1 MDSFRAF
8 RTRAAAFWI
17 FTVWASSEES
27 IFTKASAIES
37 RRSFAMNFL
46 PYMNQN
52 HFRASVE
59 WKINSVIIARESIN
73 KAQMGLRGQDLMV
86 LNSLVKQ
93 IIWSIK
99 SSDSFLLILVRICF
113 RINKQIPSLL
123 LWYKCKLLLERHI
136 YHAPSERFTAPY
148 NQTTVS
154 VYPFEI
160 QILNDPAWRITI
172 SVKWLKVSMSIQNN
186 II

>member
-27 IFTKASAIES
+27 IFTKASATES

-52 HFRASVE
+52 HFRASIG
-59 WKINSVIIARESIN
+59 WKINCVIFVRESIN
-73 KAQMGLRGQDLMV
+73 KAQTGLCEQDLMV
-86 LNSLVKQ
+86 LKSLVKQ
-93 IIWSIK
+93 IIWSIT
-99 SSDSFLLILVRICF
+99 SSDSFLLILLRICF

-123 LWYKCKLLLERHI
+123 LWYKCKLLLECHI
-136 YHAPSERFTAPY
+136 YHVPSGPFTAPY
-148 NQTTVS
+148 SQTTVPI
-154 VYPFEI
+154 YPLDWPSFK
-160 QILNDPAWRITI
+160 DYYF
-172 SVKWLKVSMSIQNN
+172 S
-186 II
+186 